1 MVERQSGVFGKY
13 VGNFIVWIWYVIRRI
28 KVMKYNKANYIGKE
42 IQLYPGDTYKK
53 YWIIE
58 NVDDL
63 GWTIRITDMQ
73 EDYSSS
79 YKIGDRVFVSYSKP
93 FNFRFLED

>member
-1 MVERQSGVFGKY
+1 
-13 VGNFIVWIWYVIRRI
+13 
-28 KVMKYNKANYIGKE
+28 MKYNKESYIGKE

-53 YWIIE
+53 YGIIE

-73 EDYSSS
+73 EGYSSS
-79 YKIGDRVFVSYSKP
+79 YKIGDRVFISHSKP
-93 FNFRFLED
+93 CNFRFLED